1 MTSMFSSALAIRF
14 APNAHSKSPPN
25 CPGGCASAA
34 SSSNSNGSL
43 GWCSRRNLI
52 AARPSRPSPHTA
64 TRREPR
70 SATRIEHGHIPVR
83 NSMGVPHPE
92 QGPTLDRVSVPQRG
106 EALVQ
111 SAHDLVLP
119 PVGMVSEVRHD
130 AGAFGGFS
138 DAFERLVFL
147 QAAQF
152 GKAVAL
158 RLVIQNI
165 AAKDLDQFGFR
176 DKRGKRKE
184 HEPAFRTITAPVTSA
199 RRARLPKSRIAAAE
213 YSKIWGMIRKA
224 PSNLDLR
231 QRPQQRKIG
240 DTRG

>member
-1 MTSMFSSALAIRF
+1 MTSTFSSASAIRF

-25 CPGGCASAA
+25 CAGAAASAA

-83 NSMGVPHPE
+83 NSMGVPRPE
-92 QGPTLDRVSVPQRG
+92 QVPILDRVSVPQRG

-111 SAHDLVLP
+111 SAHHLVLP

-130 AGAFGGFS
+130 AGALGGFS
-138 DAFERLVFL
+138 DAFEGLVIL
-147 QAAQF
+147 QAAQL

-158 RLVIQNI
+158 RLVVQNI
-165 AAKDLDQFGFR
+165 AAKDPDQLRFR
-176 DKRGKRKE
+176 DERRKRKE
-184 HEPAFRTITAPVTSA
+184 HEPAFRAVTAPVPPA
-199 RRARLPKSRIAAAE
+199 RCARLPKGRIAAAE
-213 YSKIWGMIRKA
+213 YSKIRGMIRKA
-224 PSNLDLR
+224 PSNLYLR
-231 QRPQQRKIG
+231 QRPQQ
-240 DTRG
+240 

>member
-1 MTSMFSSALAIRF
+1 MSVFSSGSGIRF
-14 APNAHSKSPPN
+14 APNAHLKSPPN

-70 SATRIEHGHIPVR
+70 SATRIQHGHIPVQ
-83 NSMGVPHPE
+83 NSMGVPHPK
-92 QGPTLDRVSVPQRG
+92 QGPILDRVSVPQRG

-138 DAFERLVFL
+138 DAFEGLVFL
-147 QAAQF
+147 QAPQF
-152 GKAVAL
+152 
-158 RLVIQNI
+158 
-165 AAKDLDQFGFR
+165 AKPVLFR
-176 DKRGKRKE
+176 
-184 HEPAFRTITAPVTSA
+184 PAIPHIPPNT
-199 RRARLPKSRIAAAE
+199 
-213 YSKIWGMIRKA
+213 
-224 PSNLDLR
+224 
-231 QRPQQRKIG
+231 
-240 DTRG
+240 